1 MPVVH
6 WRQDAHVAAQVPH
19 STPAQAQ
26 AAPEEHAAEESHAQ
40 GGETTS
46 SDAAP
51 LAQGAQPAKWVAN
64 EDAAEWNSLL
74 TWARRQRGPQ
84 WDTGTGMYV
93 NSQWAY
99 ADGKFRTEASCTMG
113 THLAADS

>member
-6 WRQDAHVAAQVPH
+6 WRDNAHVAVQVPH
-19 STPAQAQ
+19 STPAEAQ
-26 AAPEEHAAEESHAQ
+26 AAPAEHPAEETRVQ
-40 GGETTS
+40 GDELAP

-51 LAQGAQPAKWVAN
+51 RAQEGQPVKWVAN

-93 NSQWAY
+93 IAQCAN
-99 ADGKFRTEASCTMG
+99 ADGKFRMGATCTMG
-113 THLAADS
+113 THIATDP